1 MFWRL
6 GFAQSSPIDTL
17 LDSDDYTLQQL
28 LDEDDLVQECKQLN
42 NKLLDYLSLPEQVE
56 AMVNYIVD
64 APAEDASDKL
74 KFVYPYKSSEV
85 LSSDVGSIHDC
96 LLGHEALLDKLFAI
110 INAEEG
116 KLNLMQAGFFSK
128 VITAMIN
135 YRPEDTL
142 SVLDSRSALPL
153 LLRHLSTYSIL
164 ELLLKVV
171 QEAEEAGSGSGDDGG
186 WCAWLVRQD
195 MVPQLLDK
203 LDSANSAQ
211 VHDNVS
217 GALIWILS
225 QHGQMHWV
233 STPTLRRA
241 PLAKRL
247 LEPDMVA
254 MLLDKCLTSNGA
266 TANAS
271 VSAVEH
277 GISVVVE
284 VAKVASKEL
293 DKDVGSMMMPKTPD
307 PNDDAP
313 EQELG
318 SEQRQSRLESAV
330 APDTAL
336 GKILQRLEDLV
347 MLLHKPPP
355 MAAIINSTG
364 KLDPPLGVVRLKVL
378 ELIAMLVA
386 LDNPVVEERLAS
398 LKVLPAVLDIFFKYE
413 WHNLLHNLVCKMLE
427 PVIAAEAPSGQRL
440 KHSLLEDGKLLPR
453 IIKAHADNDE
463 HVKQPKQTRK
473 GYMGQLRLL
482 AVAVVKAAQSDKLVR
497 KHTDS
502 AEWKEFLKAHSE
514 ITDDLINDTNKSTT
528 GSPSHKLSLSRDSDS
543 GEVPDLEDTE
553 GSEDAG
559 VVPIEPESALLTSAD
574 SPSRET
580 PPDKPLPAAPKS
592 PDKSPNKSSKKM
604 QTSGKGAVVEDAV
617 EALVQVVANVTLSLR
632 IQDGRPIASAQVGL
646 KVA

>member
-1 MFWRL
+1 
-6 GFAQSSPIDTL
+6 
-17 LDSDDYTLQQL
+17 
-28 LDEDDLVQECKQLN
+28 
-42 NKLLDYLSLPEQVE
+42 
-56 AMVNYIVD
+56 
-64 APAEDASDKL
+64 
-74 KFVYPYKSSEV
+74 
-85 LSSDVGSIHDC
+85 
-96 LLGHEALLDKLFAI
+96 
-110 INAEEG
+110 
-116 KLNLMQAGFFSK
+116 
-128 VITAMIN
+128 
-135 YRPEDTL
+135 
-142 SVLDSRSALPL
+142 
-153 LLRHLSTYSIL
+153 
-164 ELLLKVV
+164 
-171 QEAEEAGSGSGDDGG
+171 
-186 WCAWLVRQD
+186 
-195 MVPQLLDK
+195 
-203 LDSANSAQ
+203 
-211 VHDNVS
+211 
-217 GALIWILS
+217 
-225 QHGQMHWV
+225 
-233 STPTLRRA
+233 
-241 PLAKRL
+241 
-247 LEPDMVA
+247 MVA

-482 AVAVVKAAQSDKLVR
+482 AV
-497 KHTDS
+497 
-502 AEWKEFLKAHSE
+502 
-514 ITDDLINDTNKSTT
+514 
-528 GSPSHKLSLSRDSDS
+528 
-543 GEVPDLEDTE
+543 
-553 GSEDAG
+553 
-559 VVPIEPESALLTSAD
+559 
-574 SPSRET
+574 
-580 PPDKPLPAAPKS
+580 
-592 PDKSPNKSSKKM
+592 
-604 QTSGKGAVVEDAV
+604 
-617 EALVQVVANVTLSLR
+617 
-632 IQDGRPIASAQVGL
+632 RPIDLAVCICALTCVCMCALTYVCACVCAHVYLCMCFHAGHSSWHPCSL
-646 KVA
+646 EPFRYCP